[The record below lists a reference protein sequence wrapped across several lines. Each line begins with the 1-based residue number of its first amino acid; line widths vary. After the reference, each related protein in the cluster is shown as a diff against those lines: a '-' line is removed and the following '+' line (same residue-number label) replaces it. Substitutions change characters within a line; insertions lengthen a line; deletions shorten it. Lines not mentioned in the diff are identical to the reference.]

1 MVLVEMERIKWV
13 LDVLGRS
20 EPTRLA
26 NGLDLGM

>member
-20 EPTRLA
+20 EPTGLA
-26 NGLDLGM
+26 DGLDLGM